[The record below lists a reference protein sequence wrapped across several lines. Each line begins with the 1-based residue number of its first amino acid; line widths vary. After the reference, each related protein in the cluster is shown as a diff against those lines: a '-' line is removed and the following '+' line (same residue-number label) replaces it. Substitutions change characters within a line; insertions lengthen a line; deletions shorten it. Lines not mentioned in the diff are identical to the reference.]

1 MGHSPI
7 LTMTKEQFIKII
19 EQKAIEEDKANA
31 EHPYR
36 RTAIAI
42 IEQIIEPLVAPDKGI
57 NGERYYQLED
67 ELVNLLDNYLTQ

>member
-1 MGHSPI
+1 
-7 LTMTKEQFIKII
+7 MTKEQFINTLI
-19 EQKAIEEDKANA
+19 EQHNNKVNA

-67 ELVNLLDNYLTQ
+67 ELVNLLDNQLTQ